1 MTGFHIFNNT
11 PYNILNNNNGVY
23 MDYKCMNNSVQ
34 KDKQVPSMA
43 YVPWQHWESLYE
55 PDKAL
60 VRGTLFAILDKPFKG
75 GCR

>member
-1 MTGFHIFNNT
+1 
-11 PYNILNNNNGVY
+11 